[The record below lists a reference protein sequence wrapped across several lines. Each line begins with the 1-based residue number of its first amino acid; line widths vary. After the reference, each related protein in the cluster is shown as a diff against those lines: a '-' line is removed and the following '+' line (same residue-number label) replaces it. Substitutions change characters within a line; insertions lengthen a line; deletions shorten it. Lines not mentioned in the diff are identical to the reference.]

1 MIFRISIGLVTF
13 SLLLALGFPARA
25 AGPEERLPA
34 AASLVLVLDQPSE
47 AAVKW
52 AKTALG
58 EMVAGKD
65 FAPFYAALEKGHFPA
80 PLNPKPALGLDWA
93 DIGKLKEP
101 AAVALLEAEV
111 KTPAIVIL
119 AGGKEDAAEVKRIL
133 ADAQKYF
140 EGRKAKRG
148 VKKTADGEVVT
159 YELPAAAGE
168 PADVCIHLTQG
179 DHFAA
184 TNSAVAADKLQKQWA
199 AGAKG
204 SLAEDVEFQ
213 KIDSR
218 SRKMVGEKAVDLR
231 WFVRPIPLA
240 ELLQKKRDPKM
251 RGGKDLVALAKKLGV
266 GAISSTGGTCTLTPE
281 SGHDY
286 ELAGLVLAKRPF
298 KSGMRIM
305 DLQPGKPI
313 PPPAWVEAD
322 ISSYISW
329 NMDFSTALDG
339 AGDWLGERLDDPGF
353 LNAYLG
359 QLLID
364 KNVSVRK
371 DIVERLGPGIFE
383 VTDSHRAKDASNPKG
398 ERRLIGIHSKEQLKL
413 AKALALVTRE
423 DGVAKDD
430 IIAGSPV
437 RSAPDGQPLFSEPD
451 EDAPKN
457 TKSIQAYAITP
468 ALALLCTDDAW
479 LRGKLAPQG
488 KVTSLAD
495 DGAYKQLT
503 LWSAKQES
511 DKTCLRG
518 FVRSD
523 PSMNIDYDVVR
534 VAGVG
539 SKSSLQAQLLQLV
552 FLGKS
557 PAKEPA
563 AALPKFEAL
572 APHLLPAGVSLAVSP
587 EGFEL
592 RAAVLGK

>member
-1 MIFRISIGLVTF
+1 MSIRISTGLVTISLVLILSF
-13 SLLLALGFPARA
+13 SALAV
-25 AGPEERLPA
+25 GPEERLPA
-34 AASLVLVLDQPSE
+34 TASLVLLLDQPSE
-47 AAVKW
+47 AAAKW
-52 AKTALG
+52 PKTALG

-65 FAPFYAALEKGHFPA
+65 FAPFYAALEQGHFAA

-93 DIGKLKEP
+93 DVGKLKNP

-148 VKKTADGEVVT
+148 VTKVAGGEVIT
-159 YELPAAAGE
+159 YELPSAAGQT
-168 PADVCIHLTQG
+168 ADVCIHLTHG

-184 TNSAVAADKLQKQWA
+184 TNSVVAADKLQKQWA
-199 AGAKG
+199 AGVKG

-213 KIDSR
+213 KIDTQ
-218 SRKMVGEKAVDLR
+218 SRKMAGEKAADLR

-266 GAISSTGGTCTLTPE
+266 GAISSIGGTCTLTPDPA
-281 SGHDY
+281 HDY

-298 KSGMRIM
+298 KSGMRIL
-305 DLQPGKPI
+305 DLKPGKPI

-322 ISSYISW
+322 VGSYISW

-339 AGDWLGERLDDPGF
+339 AGDWLDEKLEYPGF
-353 LNAYLG
+353 LNDYLG
-359 QLLID
+359 DLRISKQVD
-364 KNVSVRK
+364 VRK
-371 DIVERLGPGIFE
+371 DIIDRLGPGIFE
-383 VTDSHRAKDASNPKG
+383 VTDSHRAKDPSNPKG
-398 ERRLIGIHSKEQLKL
+398 QRRLIGIHSKEQLKL

-423 DGVAKDD
+423 DGKAKDD
-430 IIAGSPV
+430 TIGGNPV
-437 RSAPDGQPLFSEPD
+437 RSAPDGEPLFAEPD

-457 TKSIQAYAITP
+457 TKAIQAYAVTP

-479 LRGKLAPQG
+479 LRSKLAPKG
-488 KVTSLAD
+488 KVTSLSD
-495 DGAYKQLT
+495 DAAYKQLT
-503 LWSAKQES
+503 QWTGKQES

-518 FVRSD
+518 FLRSD
-523 PSMNIDYDVVR
+523 PSMSIDYDVVR

-539 SKSSLQAQLLQLV
+539 SKSSLQAQVLQLV

-572 APHLLPAGVSLAVSP
+572 APHLLPAGVSMAVSP
-587 EGFEL
+587 DGFEV
-592 RAAVLGK
+592 RAAVMGK